1 MDAVEFLKAW
11 KRFRKEERKSNCIL
25 CKNRDR
31 SAEKRG
37 KCACNSEENLID
49 CMIRYIDGIEKMTKE
64 TKEIE
69 LTEQQKTA
77 IRGRIAEGTLWVCKD
92 KFDDDIC
99 FSVSEPYKEYYDSTE
114 YSLDDEYSIATDKT
128 LYKFVTFE
136 NSPIYLPDL
145 LKENN

>member
-49 CMIRYIDGIEKMTKE
+49 CMIRNIDIIENWAKNLPRL
-64 TKEIE
+64 I
-69 LTEQQKTA
+69 
-77 IRGRIAEGTLWVCKD
+77 V
-92 KFDDDIC
+92 
-99 FSVSEPYKEYYDSTE
+99 EYG
-114 YSLDDEYSIATDKT
+114 
-128 LYKFVTFE
+128 
-136 NSPIYLPDL
+136 
-145 LKENN
+145 NNN